1 METRKLPVIMFT
13 DMVGI
18 VKRSTPTKCKFADGV
33 NIVSRIESEAGAGQ
47 IFISSDVFSVTF
59 GEFDCDYK
67 DVGNRDLKN
76 VD

>member
-1 METRKLPVIMFT
+1 
-13 DMVGI
+13 MVI

-59 GEFDCDYK
+59 GKLDCDYK